1 VASARFWVLSM
12 RTNSPTRHTSIATV
26 FAIMALALAVLGWG
40 TGYKLSLYDPP
51 GSPSASMPHA
61 KLLSQ
66 RERPPATTDASE
78 VAPASLHSRPTTFNP
93 GVIAVVLVLGLAF
106 EACFRV
112 QSLEVGAACR
122 QVRFNSNFF
131 SFRPPPASFLSQ
143 VEHLNRL

>member
-1 VASARFWVLSM
+1 M
-12 RTNSPTRHTSIATV
+12 RVNSPSRRTSIATV

-66 RERPPATTDASE
+66 RERPPASTDASQL
-78 VAPASLHSRPTTFNP
+78 APASPHSQPTAFNP
-93 GVIAVVLVLGLAF
+93 TVFVVAVVLGLAF
-106 EACFRV
+106 KASFRA
-112 QSLEVGAACR
+112 QSLKVDAVCR

-131 SFRPPPASFLSQ
+131 SFRPPPSPFLSK
-143 VEHLNRL
+143 